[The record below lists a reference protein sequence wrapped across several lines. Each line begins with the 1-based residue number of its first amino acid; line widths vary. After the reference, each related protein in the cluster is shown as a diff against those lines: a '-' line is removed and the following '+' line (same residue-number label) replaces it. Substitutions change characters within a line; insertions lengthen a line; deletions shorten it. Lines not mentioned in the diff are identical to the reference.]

1 MFDVQAVP
9 MMFITSSQ
17 SVANIHSYRKQQLGR
32 GIYKIHFYQFHDLL
46 SFFHDTKLPYDRKAP
61 LKIKCILQGCNVIS
75 SDTLPQN
82 SEGFCKIYYSHFIF
96 EVITFLSKIQNHS
109 KKLSNYGSFSKI
121 RRKNHYLEKL
131 NSKNGRKFYYSQ
143 NLCFDRIFSWKEYD
157 FPSGFLTNTILNFAQ
172 EWHLFL
178 GSFLF
183 STCSSHVFTNSEL
196 ST

>member
-46 SFFHDTKLPYDRKAP
+46 SFFHNTKLPYDRKAP

-96 EVITFLSKIQNHS
+96 EVITLLSKIQNHS
-109 KKLSNYGSFSKI
+109 KKLSNYDSFSKI
-121 RRKNHYLEKL
+121 GKKNHCLEFLKPKIGRKYRYLEKL
-131 NSKNGRKFYYSQ
+131 NSKNGRKFYYYSQ
-143 NLCFDRIFSWKEYD
+143 KLWFDKFFGWK
-157 FPSGFLTNTILNFAQ
+157 
-172 EWHLFL
+172 
-178 GSFLF
+178 
-183 STCSSHVFTNSEL
+183 
-196 ST
+196 

>member
-109 KKLSNYGSFSKI
+109 KNCQIMVVFQKLEGKTTT
-121 RRKNHYLEKL
+121 L
-131 NSKNGRKFYYSQ
+131 NFLNQKNGRKFYYSKK
-143 NLCFDRIFSWKEYD
+143 LCFDRIFEIKKMEGNSTTPINCVLTEFLKSKKWKE
-157 FPSGFLTNTILNFAQ
+157 IL
-172 EWHLFL
+172 LL
-178 GSFLF
+178 PKI
-183 STCSSHVFTNSEL
+183 VF
-196 ST
+196 

>member
-46 SFFHDTKLPYDRKAP
+46 GFFYNTKLPNDRKAP

-121 RRKNHYLEKL
+121 RRKNHYLEILK
-131 NSKNGRKFYYSQ
+131 SKIGRKNHYLEFLKS
-143 NLCFDRIFSWKEYD
+143 RIGWKNH
-157 FPSGFLTNTILNFAQ
+157 S
-172 EWHLFL
+172 
-178 GSFLF
+178 
-183 STCSSHVFTNSEL
+183 
-196 ST
+196 